1 MTYLKELGP
10 LLKALGTVSRNAEE
24 YKSKDDKVTPG
35 KELGGVEYNLAG
47 SFMLFRG
54 APMQADWVKPYAD

>member
-10 LLKALGTVSRNAEE
+10 FLKALAIVSWSAEF
-24 YKSKDDKVTPG
+24 YKSMGDKVTPG
-35 KELGGVEYNLAG
+35 KELGGVDRNLAG

-54 APMQADWVKPYAD
+54 APMQADWVQPYAD

>member
-1 MTYLKELGP
+1 MVTAAAEL
-10 LLKALGTVSRNAEE
+10 N
-24 YKSKDDKVTPG
+24 KSKDDKVTTG

-54 APMQADWVKPYAD
+54 APMQADWV

>member
-10 LLKALGTVSRNAEE
+10 FLKALAIVSRSAEK
-24 YKSKDDKVTPG
+24 YKSKGDKVTPG
-35 KELGGVEYNLAG
+35 KELGGVEWNLPG

-54 APMQADWVKPYAD
+54 APMQADWV

>member
-10 LLKALGTVSRNAEE
+10 FLNALGTVSRSAELH
-24 YKSKDDKVTPG
+24 KSMGDKVTPG
-35 KELGGVEYNLAG
+35 KELGGVERNLAG

-54 APMQADWVKPYAD
+54 APMQADWV